1 MSSLDGGSIG
11 GRTRQLGQDKEQN
24 TGFARTGGSPQCVHG
39 TFGNADQFTVC
50 ARDHRTVDAR
60 FVLQSLRTMILP
72 SKQRMGVRLLSV
84 LLLLPLAGFA
94 HNSTGVARPQNA
106 GELAHAWE
114 LDLSIIIP
122 LLLSLW
128 LYFKG
133 VAQLWEQTHRG
144 CGI

>member
-1 MSSLDGGSIG
+1 
-11 GRTRQLGQDKEQN
+11 
-24 TGFARTGGSPQCVHG
+24 
-39 TFGNADQFTVC
+39 
-50 ARDHRTVDAR
+50 
-60 FVLQSLRTMILP
+60 
-72 SKQRMGVRLLSV
+72 MGVRLLSV

-144 CGI
+144 CGIRRFEILCFVGGWLALVVALVSPLHAWGRVLC